1 MTTFDFGGQKFWWS
15 QTNTLVESDNNF
27 GGVGLRMPKN
37 TYINFL
43 NFIYFSNF
51 STLMYNLFVLF
62 CNDLGTDGWMELV
75 EMAVFLKI

>member
-1 MTTFDFGGQKFWWS
+1 MDKHFGGAGQTLWWS
-15 QTNTLVESDNNF
+15 LTHILVESDKHF

-37 TYINFL
+37 SYINFL

-75 EMAVFLKI
+75 EMAVF